1 MSNLEQFTGFSE
13 EKLDEIFS
21 DRELSQQFYLLFIF
35 ALATGKSFDEVISD
49 IGRMI
54 QGGEG
59 DETQIIQEPNPAAN
73 I

>member
-1 MSNLEQFTGFSE
+1 MSNLEQFTGLSE

-21 DRELSQQFYLLFIF
+21 DQELSQQFYLLFIF
-35 ALATGKSFDEVISD
+35 SLATGKSFDEVISD
-49 IGRMI
+49 MGRII

-59 DETQIIQEPNPAAN
+59 DEIQIIQEPNPASN